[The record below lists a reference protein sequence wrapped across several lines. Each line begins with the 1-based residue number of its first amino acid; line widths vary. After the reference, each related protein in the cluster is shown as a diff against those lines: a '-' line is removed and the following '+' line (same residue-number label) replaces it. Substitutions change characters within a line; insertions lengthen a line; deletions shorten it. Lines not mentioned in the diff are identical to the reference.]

1 LLLKRLVQCR
11 PERRHRRILDAS
23 APLLADLAEL
33 ARPKK
38 GHEGQRAAILARR
51 ATYQDSEA
59 MLANLDGWCDTWR
72 DNLDAADY
80 ALRRKTRAA
89 LDVTVLFYPAA
100 HEPRYRVRTDWTAV
114 VNTSTRSGLRSRP
127 TQRRTLYMVA
137 GGRDCADWVL
147 PIAFDLEGTSDE
159 L

>member
-89 LDVTVLFYPAA
+89 LGRDGAFLPRRARAA
-100 HEPRYRVRTDWTAV
+100 LPGADRLDGGREHQYEIWFAVAPDPTAHALHGG
-114 VNTSTRSGLRSRP
+114 RRAGLRRLGAADRLRP
-127 TQRRTLYMVA
+127 
-137 GGRDCADWVL
+137 GRN
-147 PIAFDLEGTSDE
+147 E
-159 L
+159 